1 IETLLRSWRLKLS
14 QEQLKEVFNRVK
26 QLGDMGKT
34 VTDADLRAIAEAVM
48 GVPMARPIKL
58 KELTVITGNNVTP
71 TASVRL
77 EVNGREILESAT
89 GVGPVDAA
97 INAIRK
103 VGREV
108 ADIRLEDYYVKS
120 ITGGTDAVVEVVVR
134 VRMGNRIITASG
146 ARGDIVMAS
155 VEAFLSGISALLQE
169 AGKNRRRASRKS
181 P

>member
-1 IETLLRSWRLKLS
+1 
-14 QEQLKEVFNRVK
+14 
-26 QLGDMGKT
+26 
-34 VTDADLRAIAEAVM
+34 M
-48 GVPMARPIKL
+48 GVPTIRPIKL
-58 KELTVITGNNVTP
+58 KELTVITGNTVTP

-77 EVNGREILESAT
+77 EVDGREILESAM

-103 VGREV
+103 VGKEV
-108 ADIRLEDYYVKS
+108 ADITLEDYYVKS

-134 VRMGNRIITASG
+134 VKMGNKTITASG

-155 VEAFLSGISALLQE
+155 VEAFLSGMSALLQRT
-169 AGKNRRRASRKS
+169 AKNKRGASRKS

>member
-1 IETLLRSWRLKLS
+1 
-14 QEQLKEVFNRVK
+14 
-26 QLGDMGKT
+26 
-34 VTDADLRAIAEAVM
+34 M
-48 GVPMARPIKL
+48 GVPTVKPIRL

-77 EVNGREILESAT
+77 EVNGKEFVESAT

-103 VGREV
+103 VGKEI
-108 ADIRLEDYYVKS
+108 ANISLEDYYVKS

-134 VRMGNRIITASG
+134 VKRGGRTVTASG

-155 VEAFLSGISALLQE
+155 VDAFLSGISMLLQDSS
-169 AGKNRRRASRKS
+169 KNRGRVNRK
-181 P
+181 PL